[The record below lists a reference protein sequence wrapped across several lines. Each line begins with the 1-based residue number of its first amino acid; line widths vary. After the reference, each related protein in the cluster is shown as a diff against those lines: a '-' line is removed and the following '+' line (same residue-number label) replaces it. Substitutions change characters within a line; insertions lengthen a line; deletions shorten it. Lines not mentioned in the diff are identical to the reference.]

1 MAKADIH
8 YFGIRHH
15 GPGSSKRL
23 LAALNR
29 LQPQKVLI
37 EGPADCGE
45 LLPMLGSTQMSPPVA
60 LLAYAAERPECAL
73 YYPFA
78 DYSPEY
84 QACRWSLQ
92 AGSELHYID
101 LPVNIQLAQMLEQL
115 QREESESETEIE
127 NEDQPS
133 PLDHPQHALA
143 QDPIGALA
151 RAAGYEEGESW
162 WNDLIEQN
170 SDDDELIFAAV
181 DDAMDTLRSSIVEE
195 GGDHERDLVR
205 EAHMRLAISKL
216 AKDATGPVA
225 VVCGAWH
232 VPALKQKITA
242 KDDRARLK
250 TLPAKLGK
258 SKVKTTWV
266 PWTSPRLAE
275 QSGYGAGVR
284 APMWYQHLWLE
295 RDNPQNLEY
304 WFGKVAAALRQQGHI
319 VSTASVIEAVRLS
332 QSLAAVRN
340 RTSVGF
346 EEVREAVIASL
357 CFGEAV
363 MWQQLEQ
370 KLLLGDQV
378 GVVPSDAPLVPLL
391 EDLQTQQK
399 RLKLKPEALPRELSL
414 DLRSDSGLGRSI
426 LLHRLNMLEI
436 PWGVLSDAGRSRGTF
451 RERWQ
456 LCWEPEFAVRLVENL
471 IYGSTIEQA
480 ANNRM
485 SEALRAERHLQKLAE
500 TVLHSL
506 EAQLNIAADLG
517 LGRLEERA
525 AHTSDCIEL
534 LESLPALI
542 NLSRYGTARAISLGH
557 IEGLVVR
564 LTIQSAVALP
574 YACRNLDEEE
584 ALRYRSNISAAH
596 KALELT
602 DYDPAVLEEW
612 WQALQQV
619 TESPKSTR
627 QLAGL
632 TARLLYQGDRMSA
645 EALQD
650 LLNRALSPAVPPRE
664 AAYFFDGFFTE
675 AVQNLLYDA
684 ILLNAIERWLI
695 SLDEESFTEFLP
707 LFRRIFA
714 DLDAMERKRL
724 VDTVL
729 HGRAQTQIVKVL
741 NPAAAA
747 LWPSHLQRLGQLIK
761 RDKAWIQ

>member
-8 YFGIRHH
+8 YYGIRHH
-15 GPGSSKRL
+15 GPGSCKRL
-23 LAALNR
+23 MAALNR
-29 LQPQKVLI
+29 LQPQKILI
-37 EGPADCGE
+37 EGPADCDE
-45 LLPMLGSTQMSPPVA
+45 LLPLLGSVQMRPPVA
-60 LLAYAAERPECAL
+60 LLAYAAERPECAI

-84 QACRWSLQ
+84 QACRWALQ
-92 AGSELHYID
+92 AKSELHYID
-101 LPVNIQLAQMLEQL
+101 LPVNIQLAQLLAQLE
-115 QREESESETEIE
+115 REESDSE
-127 NEDQPS
+127 NEKEDHQAPAEQP
-133 PLDHPQHALA
+133 QYNLA
-143 QDPIGALA
+143 HDPIGALA
-151 RAAGYEEGESW
+151 KAAGYEEGESW

-181 DDAMDTLRSSIVEE
+181 DSAMDTLRASIVDQSD
-195 GGDHERDLVR
+195 GQERDLVR
-205 EAHMRLAISKL
+205 EAHMRLEISKH
-216 AKDATGPVA
+216 AKGSIGPVA

-232 VPALKQKITA
+232 VPALKQKVTA
-242 KDDRARLK
+242 KDDRARIK
-250 TLPAKLGK
+250 TLPGKLGK
-258 SKVKTTWV
+258 NKVKTTWV
-266 PWTSPRLAE
+266 PWTSPRFAE

-295 RDNPQNLEY
+295 RDNQNNLEH
-304 WFGKVAAALRQQGHI
+304 WFGKVAVALREQGHI

-332 QSLAAVRN
+332 QGLAAVRN
-340 RTSVGF
+340 RPSVGF
-346 EEVREAVIASL
+346 EEVREAVIACI
-357 CFGEAV
+357 CFGEAL
-363 MWQQLEQ
+363 MWRQLEQ

-378 GVVPSDAPLVPLL
+378 GEVPGDAPLVPLL
-391 EDLQTQQK
+391 EDLHTQQK
-399 RLKLKPEALPRELSL
+399 RLRLKPEALPKELSL

-451 RERWQ
+451 RERWR
-456 LCWEPEFAVRLVENL
+456 LCWEPEFAVRLVENM

-480 ANNRM
+480 ANKRM
-485 SEALRAERHLQKLAE
+485 SQALQAERHLQKLAE
-500 TVLHSL
+500 GVMHSL
-506 EAQLNIAADLG
+506 EAQLNSAADLG
-517 LGRLEERA
+517 LARLEERA

-542 NLSRYGTARAISLGH
+542 NLSRYGTARALSLGH
-557 IEGLVVR
+557 IEGLIVR

-584 ALRYRSNISAAH
+584 AQHYRGNLSAAH

-602 DYDPAVLEEW
+602 DYDPSVMAQW
-612 WQALQQV
+612 WEALQQIA
-619 TESPKSTR
+619 ESPKSAR

-645 EALQD
+645 EALQG
-650 LLNRALSPAVPPRE
+650 LLSRALSPAVPPRE
-664 AAYFFDGFFTE
+664 AAHFFDGFFTE

-695 SLDEESFTEFLP
+695 SLDEASFTEFLP

-724 VDTVL
+724 VDTL
-729 HGRAQTQIVKVL
+729 LQGREQAQTIKAF
-741 NPAAAA
+741 NPQTLA
-747 LWPSHLQRLGQLIK
+747 LWPAHLQCLGQLIK
-761 RDKAWIQ
+761 RDKNWCQ